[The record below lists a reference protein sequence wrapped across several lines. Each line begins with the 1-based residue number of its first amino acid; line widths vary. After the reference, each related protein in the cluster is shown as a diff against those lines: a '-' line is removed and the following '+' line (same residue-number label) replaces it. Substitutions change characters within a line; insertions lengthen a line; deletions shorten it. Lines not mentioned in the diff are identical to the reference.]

1 MIDTNGGN
9 TRQLAGA
16 QCFRRDSVLGSAW
29 SGTNSPRRCFA
40 HDAQLF
46 REGSAD
52 SVASYTLISL
62 RE

>member
-29 SGTNSPRRCFA
+29 SGTTVPLGAPGTSTVPSFGNVVASDHSA
-40 HDAQLF
+40 AQLT
-46 REGSAD
+46 RW
-52 SVASYTLISL
+52 
-62 RE
+62 

>member
-29 SGTNSPRRCFA
+29 SGTTVPLGAPGTSTVLSFGITSWPRTTR
-40 HDAQLF
+40 Q
-46 REGSAD
+46 RS
-52 SVASYTLISL
+52 
-62 RE
+62 